1 MLRAEKYRQQL
12 LIGLNREIAR
22 QLLQSP
28 FDLVEPT
35 AAAASDEA
43 IVAELEA
50 LEEQNTLT
58 AVLLSDADKTMPND
72 IRSMLRRRAAHGAR
86 AALSHHP
93 PANIDAQPPVD
104 GEPIDV
110 LMQDVAPG
118 RVALDCSMSEAAP
131 LEG

>member
-50 LEEQNTLT
+50 LEEQDSLT
-58 AVLLSDADKTMPND
+58 AVLLSDADNTILTGHPVD
-72 IRSMLRRRAAHGAR
+72 AATPRGNMAHERPSATT
-86 AALSHHP
+86 HP
-93 PANIDAQPPVD
+93 PVDAQPPV
-104 GEPIDV
+104 EPIDV